1 MHLACI
7 KRQLEVVNILLS
19 AGALPDIMEN
29 VTNFPLI
36 FNWFYTWV
44 GLVQDG
50 FTSLMLAASQKD
62 STDIIA
68 ALVEAKADPNVQD
81 RVLIFC

>member
-1 MHLACI
+1 M
-7 KRQLEVVNILLS
+7 VNILLS
-19 AGALPDIMEN
+19 DGALPDIMEN

-50 FTSLMLAASQKD
+50 FTSLMLAASQED

-68 ALVEAKADPNVQD
+68 ALVKAKADPNVQD